1 MTKDGKRYPSSFSMS
16 GEANTIFVFTKG
28 DTNPPTEHRHG
39 KLLKNDTVSIDG
51 YAASANRCCLLWYL
65 YRLKPQEIRVNSKI
79 TESIPLRKARL

>member
-1 MTKDGKRYPSSFSMS
+1 MTKDGKRCPSSFPIS
-16 GEANTIFVFTKG
+16 GEGNTFSVCNKG
-28 DTNPPTEHRHG
+28 DTKPPTEHRHG
-39 KLLKNDTVSIDG
+39 KLLKNDAVSIDG